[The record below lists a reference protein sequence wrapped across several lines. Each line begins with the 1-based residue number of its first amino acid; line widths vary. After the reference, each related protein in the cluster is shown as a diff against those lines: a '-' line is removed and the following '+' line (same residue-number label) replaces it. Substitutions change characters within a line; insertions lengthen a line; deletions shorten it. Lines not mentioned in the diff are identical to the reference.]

1 MDQARATSNR
11 QQLRELLGNLPM
23 LLSGRSNP
31 IGAGERVRTAALKA
45 GAVELL
51 SIIQEAFIAKARGGT
66 DEAGISWK
74 PLDRKTVAYGRRH
87 PGLASARGAAKGKG
101 RASRPLLT
109 DAQDSVWRAVYAQ
122 SLRRLG
128 SAEAAAAAWAVVKG
142 MGGKTILAEYG
153 GVTVEI
159 GRDTG
164 RLLNSLT
171 AGTPDSLME
180 ILRNSVVVGTNVEYA
195 GYFHAKRPLWP
206 DRLPDVWQE
215 RVAQAMATGLM
226 QALAQE
232 MRG

>member
-1 MDQARATSNR
+1 MDQARATTNR
-11 QQLRELLGNLPM
+11 QQLRELLANLPM
-23 LLSGRSNP
+23 LLSGRGNP
-31 IGAGERVRTAALKA
+31 TTSGDRVRTSTLKA

-51 SIIQEAFIAKARGGT
+51 SIIQEAFIAKSRGGT
-66 DEAGISWK
+66 DEAGITWK
-74 PLDRKTVAYGRRH
+74 PLDPKTVAYGRRH
-87 PGLASARGAAKGKG
+87 PGLASARGSAKGKKRPG
-101 RASRPLLT
+101 RPLLT
-109 DAQDSVWRAVYAQ
+109 DAQDSVWRAIYAQ
-122 SLRRLG
+122 NLRRLG
-128 SAEAAAAAWAVVKG
+128 SAEAAGLAWGVVKG

-206 DRLPDVWQE
+206 DRLPEVWQE
-215 RVAQAMATGLM
+215 RVAQAMATALM